1 MTLPYITWQDAL
13 QMPEDGRRH
22 EAIDGELYGT
32 LAPNTRHQLVC
43 GELLTALAHLLDEPG
58 YGQTFVTMTAVEFP
72 ETREGVMP
80 DLMFV
85 SNERREII
93 TEAWLVGA
101 PDLVIEITS
110 PVTESRDRGVKLGLY
125 ERQGVREY
133 WIVDPDE
140 NVVDV
145 WRFGEE
151 PEEERF
157 ARSLPVRLGVEQ
169 LGVIDLEAIFS
180 RELFQ
185 PGRQAAARRTGTRPP
200 VESGMM
206 EAAIV
211 GSELEATPARSY
223 DVATMPLPSITW
235 QDIQQ
240 LPDDGNRYEAIEGDA
255 YVTPAPTFRHQRVSL
270 RLLLALDR
278 ILEQPGHGVVVQA
291 PFGVEF
297 PSTGEGVQ
305 PDLLFVSEERR
316 ELISNAWLTG
326 APDLAV
332 EILSPSTA
340 ERDRGLKLRL
350 YERQGVREY
359 WIVDAD
365 ENTIDVWRF
374 GEEPRRERFT
384 GTLPIRLGTEQVGS
398 IDLEAVFAPD
408 F

>member
-1 MTLPYITWQDAL
+1 MSLPYITWQDAL
-13 QMPEDGRRH
+13 LMPEDGRRH

-32 LAPNTRHQLVC
+32 PAPSTRHQLVS
-43 GELLTALAHLLDEPG
+43 GRLLTALGDILDHPG
-58 YGQTFVTMTAVEFP
+58 YGEMFITMTAVEFP

-85 SNERREII
+85 SSERRGII
-93 TEAWLVGA
+93 TENWLVGA

-110 PVTESRDRGVKLGLY
+110 PVTEDRDRGIKLDLY
-125 ERQGVREY
+125 RRQGVREY
-133 WIVDPDE
+133 WIVDPDR

-157 ARSLPVRLGVEQ
+157 KTELPVRLGADQV
-169 LGVIDLEAIFS
+169 GAIDLKVVFS
-180 RELFQ
+180 RDLFRYREAVVHRI
-185 PGRQAAARRTGTRPP
+185 GRRRS

-206 EAAIV
+206 KPATIGAD
-211 GSELEATPARSY
+211 LETTAARSY
-223 DVATMPLPSITW
+223 DVSTMQIPSITW
-235 QDIQQ
+235 QDVQQ
-240 LPDDGNRYEAIEGDA
+240 MPEDGNRYEAIEGDV
-255 YVTPAPTFRHQRVSL
+255 YMTPAPTFRHQRVSL
-270 RLLLALDR
+270 RLLVALDR

-297 PSTGEGVQ
+297 PATGEGVQ
-305 PDLLFVSEERR
+305 PDLLFVSNERR
-316 ELISNAWLTG
+316 GHITDAGLTG
-326 APDLAV
+326 APDLVV

-340 ERDRGLKLRL
+340 SRDRGLKLRL

-365 ENTIDVWRF
+365 ENTVDAWRF
-374 GEEPRRERFT
+374 GEDPAHERFEA
-384 GTLPIRLGTEQVGS
+384 TLPVRLGTERVGA

-408 F
+408 L